1 MKLKTAKA
9 TLLPAAKFKE
19 CKMKEP
25 TVSVSEPCGIVV
37 VDKPAGVTSHDVVN
51 IMRRTYGTRRVGHAG
66 TLDPM
71 ATGVL
76 IVLVGRA
83 VKVSEHIMS
92 GKKRY
97 SATLR
102 LGVETDTEDI
112 TGTVVAEYKEK
123 LPSFD
128 EVQDACRAFLGEYMQ
143 TPPMY
148 SALKRGGQ
156 KLVDLARRGVEV
168 ERTPRPVYIYSI
180 SAECTERPDEYKIDV
195 FCSSGTYVRTLCA
208 DIGRRLGCGGCMS
221 SLRRTGVGSFD
232 VSDAKTLDEI
242 ASDPAAALLPT
253 EAAFTSLPR
262 VSVSPD
268 AERKI
273 RNGVAVWV
281 ESSEVSIDRSN
292 TTLSNND
299 NNGGSGEL
307 VCLYN
312 EAGAFFA
319 LGEIKR
325 DKIKLKKL
333 IIL

>member
-1 MKLKTAKA
+1 
-9 TLLPAAKFKE
+9 
-19 CKMKEP
+19 
-25 TVSVSEPCGIVV
+25 
-37 VDKPAGVTSHDVVN
+37 
-51 IMRRTYGTRRVGHAG
+51 
-66 TLDPM
+66 
-71 ATGVL
+71 
-76 IVLVGRA
+76 
-83 VKVSEHIMS
+83 
-92 GKKRY
+92 
-97 SATLR
+97 
-102 LGVETDTEDI
+102 
-112 TGTVVAEYKEK
+112 
-123 LPSFD
+123 
-128 EVQDACRAFLGEYMQ
+128 
-143 TPPMY
+143 
-148 SALKRGGQ
+148 
-156 KLVDLARRGVEV
+156 
-168 ERTPRPVYIYSI
+168 
-180 SAECTERPDEYKIDV
+180 
-195 FCSSGTYVRTLCA
+195 
-208 DIGRRLGCGGCMS
+208 MS

-273 RNGVAVWV
+273 KTCHARV